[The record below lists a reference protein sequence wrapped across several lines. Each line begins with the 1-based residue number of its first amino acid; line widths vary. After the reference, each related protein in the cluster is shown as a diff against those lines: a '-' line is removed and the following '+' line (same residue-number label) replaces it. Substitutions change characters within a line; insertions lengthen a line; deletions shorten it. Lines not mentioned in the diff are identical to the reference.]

1 MNRPLWMILC
11 LLLLGLFS
19 VAGCATSSDSPQ
31 LELATPTSTAPSPQL
46 ELATP
51 TSTAPSPQ
59 LELATPTSTAPEPQ
73 LEQAPP
79 ASTAPDPQHGIAIL
93 GDSFYDEY
101 QGSDRR
107 GGEYAATTFN
117 LVELLARNRGFHLG
131 AWGDWGEPRR
141 EGYEYNWARSG
152 ATSTTLIEMG
162 QHTGAAAQIAA
173 GAVSFVFIGV
183 GSNDFSPYN
192 GSYDRIYDGSMSDEE
207 LAAKIQTAI
216 ANMTL
221 AVDTVQQAGAQG
233 VAMTLFMQWELDPT
247 IAGSH
252 PDAARR
258 RRVADAI
265 DAVNNGLL
273 AMAAERGVAVVQQ
286 SVVGAS
292 MQASVD
298 AEGFFVIGGERIDL
312 LHHGDEP
319 HHSRLGD
326 AQHIGTV
333 MGGVTANYYF
343 IDTLNREFGLA
354 IPRLSDEEILREAGL
369 RP

>member
-1 MNRPLWMILC
+1 MNRPLWIIVC
-11 LLLLGLFS
+11 LLLSLLAMG
-19 VAGCATSSDSPQ
+19 GCAAMSSR
-31 LELATPTSTAPSPQL
+31 AN
-46 ELATP
+46 
-51 TSTAPSPQ
+51 
-59 LELATPTSTAPEPQ
+59 
-73 LEQAPP
+73 LEQA
-79 ASTAPDPQHGIAIL
+79 AQAGTAPDPRRGIAIL

-101 QGSDRR
+101 RGTDQR
-107 GGEYAATTFN
+107 GGEYAAVTFN

-131 AWGDWGEPRR
+131 AWGEWGEPRR
-141 EGYEYNWARSG
+141 EGYQYNWARSG

-173 GAVSFVFIGV
+173 GDVSFVFIGV

-192 GSYDRIYDGSMSDEE
+192 GSYDRIYDGTMSDEE
-207 LAAKIQTAI
+207 LSAKVETAI

-233 VAMTLFMQWELDPT
+233 VAMVLFMQWELDPT

-252 PDAARR
+252 PDAERR

-265 DAVNNGLL
+265 DAVNAGLL
-273 AMAAERGVAVVQQ
+273 AMAAERGVAVVEQ
-286 SVVGAS
+286 SAVGAS
-292 MQASVD
+292 LQSSID
-298 AEGFFVIGGERIDL
+298 AEGFFTIGGERISL
-312 LHHGDEP
+312 LQHGDEP
-319 HHSRLGD
+319 HHSRLAD
-326 AQHIGTV
+326 AEHLGTV

-343 IDTLNREFGLA
+343 IDTLNREFGLD